1 MEAWMADGPDD
12 WEVPV
17 RAQPQPDDY
26 VFDLDQALDAVVG
39 LTARIPADA
48 YTAGTLG
55 TERSGNGVVI
65 RDDGIVL
72 TIGYLITEA
81 EEVWLTTNRG
91 RVVPGHVLGYDQA
104 TGLGLVQ
111 ALGPLAVPALRPGYD
126 RAAPPG
132 TEVVIAGAGGRAR
145 SLAGQIVARQEF
157 ASYWE
162 YVLDEAVFTAPAHP
176 HWGGTAVIGPAG
188 DLLGI
193 GSLQIQHQAE
203 GGRVLPLNMVV
214 PIDLLQPIFD
224 DLMTLG
230 RPDVPPRPWLGL
242 FATEDEG
249 RVVVVGFAGNGPA
262 QRAGLREGD
271 AVLAVDGVEVPDL
284 AGFFRAVW
292 ALGEA
297 GVEVPLTLDREGDVF
312 DVRIRSADR
321 ARALKAAKLH

>member
-26 VFDLDQALDAVVG
+26 AFDLDQALEAVVG
-39 LTARIPADA
+39 LTARVPADA
-48 YTAGTLG
+48 FTAGTLG

-72 TIGYLITEA
+72 TIGYLVTEA

-91 RVVPGHVLGYDQA
+91 RAVPGHVLGYDQT
-104 TGLGLVQ
+104 TGFGLVQ
-111 ALGPLAVPALRPGYD
+111 ALGPLGVPALRPGYG

-132 TEVVIAGAGGRAR
+132 TEIVVAGAGGRGR

-157 ASYWE
+157 AGYWE
-162 YVLDEAVFTAPAHP
+162 YLLDEAIFTAPAHP

-214 PIDLLQPIFD
+214 PIDLLEPIFD

-230 RPDVPPRPWLGL
+230 RADQPPRPWLGL
-242 FATEDEG
+242 FATDAEG

-262 QRAGLREGD
+262 RRAELREGD
-271 AVLAVDGVEVPDL
+271 AVLAVDGVEISDL

>member
-1 MEAWMADGPDD
+1 MEAAMAIGPDD

-17 RAQPQPDDY
+17 RAQPDPDDY
-26 VFDLDQALDAVVG
+26 AFDLDRALDAVVG
-39 LTARIPADA
+39 LTARVPPDA
-48 YTAGTLG
+48 FTAGTLG
-55 TERSGNGVVI
+55 TERAGNGVVI

-81 EEVWLTTNRG
+81 EEVWLTTNNG
-91 RVVPGHVLGYDQA
+91 RVVPGHVLGYDQS
-104 TGLGLVQ
+104 TGFGLVQ
-111 ALGPLAVPALRPGYD
+111 ALGPLGVRALKPGYG
-126 RAAPPG
+126 RTSEPG
-132 TEVVIAGAGGRAR
+132 TEVVIAGAGGRRR
-145 SLAGQIVARQEF
+145 SLAGRIVARQEF
-157 ASYWE
+157 AGYWE
-162 YVLDEAVFTAPAHP
+162 YVLDDAIFTAPAHP
-176 HWGGTAVIGPAG
+176 HWGGTAVIGPGG

-224 DLMTLG
+224 DLTTIG
-230 RPDVPPRPWLGL
+230 RADQPPRPWLGL

-262 QRAGLREGD
+262 RRAGLREGD
-271 AVLAVDGVEVPDL
+271 AVLAVDGEAVSDL

-292 ALGEA
+292 ELGEA

-312 DVRIRSADR
+312 DVSIRSADR
-321 ARALKAAKLH
+321 ARVLKSAKLH